1 MNKEIADLVDLQELF
16 EMAGPS
22 IFLDDF
28 DVSGFIASI
37 KNEDGVLI
45 PPRFDF
51 SDYVPSETATWITE
65 NSEQFNMIDSYYDGV
80 ADVEKG
86 YIESLKIANP
96 ANFYGEGE
104 AFSVFWEENDQDIFK
119 VYGDFQGLQVGDALF
134 TNPPIGDFGGSIENN
149 VDDQKY
155 YVEFFSEKI
164 PLTESLVLLPP
175 REMYS
180 GNTFVVFD
188 PAGSEDPFELIVRT
202 FGGDDVIQGKYLGDT
217 AFFDGGD
224 GSDLVVVEA
233 GGEGDGNLRVFG
245 DFVLANGV
253 DDDRSHILFDI
264 EKVQVVEGSNGRNL
278 KTYNLENL
286 GPSLDSSYITFYED
300 NYTKDDS
307 TYSVPQSFG
316 QNHFAIPATLA
327 KHSPSSVTDFT
338 FISKNFED
346 ISGDDAKENRRS
358 FELKGDFSYSGSNG
372 LDRSGGHVE
381 LQVDRN
387 LCVKFERNISYV
399 S

>member
-37 KNEDGVLI
+37 KNEDGVLV

-175 REMYS
+175 KC
-180 GNTFVVFD
+180 
-188 PAGSEDPFELIVRT
+188 
-202 FGGDDVIQGKYLGDT
+202 IQEIHL
-217 AFFDGGD
+217 
-224 GSDLVVVEA
+224 
-233 GGEGDGNLRVFG
+233 
-245 DFVLANGV
+245 
-253 DDDRSHILFDI
+253 
-264 EKVQVVEGSNGRNL
+264 
-278 KTYNLENL
+278 
-286 GPSLDSSYITFYED
+286 
-300 NYTKDDS
+300 
-307 TYSVPQSFG
+307 
-316 QNHFAIPATLA
+316 
-327 KHSPSSVTDFT
+327 
-338 FISKNFED
+338 
-346 ISGDDAKENRRS
+346 
-358 FELKGDFSYSGSNG
+358 
-372 LDRSGGHVE
+372 
-381 LQVDRN
+381 
-387 LCVKFERNISYV
+387 
-399 S
+399 

>member
-1 MNKEIADLVDLQELF
+1 MKKEIADLVDLQELL

-28 DVSGFIASI
+28 DVPGFIASI
-37 KNEDGVLI
+37 KNQDGVLV

-65 NSEQFNMIDSYYDGV
+65 NSEQFNMIDSYYEAV
-80 ADVEKG
+80 ADVNNG

-134 TNPPIGDFGGSIENN
+134 TNPPIGNFGGSIENN
-149 VDDQKY
+149 AEDKIY
-155 YVEFFSEKI
+155 YEEFFSEKI

-202 FGGDDVIQGKYLGDT
+202 FGGDDVIHGKYLFDT
-217 AFFDGGD
+217 AFFDG
-224 GSDLVVVEA
+224 
-233 GGEGDGNLRVFG
+233 
-245 DFVLANGV
+245 
-253 DDDRSHILFDI
+253 
-264 EKVQVVEGSNGRNL
+264 
-278 KTYNLENL
+278 KTECKF
-286 GPSLDSSYITFYED
+286 SKIRH
-300 NYTKDDS
+300 
-307 TYSVPQSFG
+307 Q
-316 QNHFAIPATLA
+316 
-327 KHSPSSVTDFT
+327 
-338 FISKNFED
+338 KNF
-346 ISGDDAKENRRS
+346 
-358 FELKGDFSYSGSNG
+358 
-372 LDRSGGHVE
+372 
-381 LQVDRN
+381 
-387 LCVKFERNISYV
+387 
-399 S
+399 